1 MINFK
6 KLIKKSKRPLKA
18 NKDVITNFNGAVK
31 TDMNA
36 AINEI
41 LAFGELYG

>member
-1 MINFK
+1 MVNLK

-18 NKDVITNFNGAVK
+18 NKEVITFNGAV
-31 TDMNA
+31 DMNA

-41 LAFGELYG
+41 LAYGELYG

>member
-1 MINFK
+1 MVNLK
-6 KLIKKSKRPLKA
+6 KPIKKSKMPLKA
-18 NKDVITNFNGAVK
+18 NKEVINTFSGSVK